1 MDATEY
7 AASPESEVWV
17 EDLEPEVCWRLL
29 GSVPPRGPRWVH
41 QSEPI
46 SIVLPVNHYVD
57 GTSIVFRTG
66 RSTLLETLR
75 HGARFSCFEMDEV
88 DALFETGWSVLVKG
102 RAEVTDPV
110 ELDDVTRLPLR
121 PWAPGAKDH
130 WIRIESKEVT
140 GRSISRRRHESEGHL
155 IPYMPPD

>member
-29 GSVPPRGPRWVH
+29 ARRPVGRVGFNIDRIPV
-41 QSEPI
+41 
-46 SIVLPVNHYVD
+46 VLPVNHFVD
-57 GTSIVFRTG
+57 GASIVFRTG

-75 HGARFSCFEMDEV
+75 HGARVCFELDEV
-88 DALFETGWSVLVKG
+88 DALVETGWSVLVKG
-102 RAEVTDPV
+102 RAAEVTDPV
-110 ELDDVTRLPLR
+110 ELDDVTRLPLH

-130 WIRIESKEVT
+130 WIRIVPTEVT
-140 GRSISRRRHESEGHL
+140 GRSISRRRHESDGHL

>member
-7 AASPESEVWV
+7 ATSPESEVWV

-29 GSVPPRGPRWVH
+29 ARRPVGRVGFTSDRIP
-41 QSEPI
+41 
-46 SIVLPVNHYVD
+46 IVLPVNHYVD

-66 RSTLLETLR
+66 RSALLETLR
-75 HGARFSCFEMDEV
+75 HGARVCFEMDEV

-102 RAEVTDPV
+102 RAAEVTDPV